1 MRLKCPRCSTQFQG
15 ETDEKGY
22 IACPSCN
29 ARLKLRPKETAPEA
43 AEGSAAG
50 TNGPAAA
57 SDDGADAA
65 AQSANKAAGEKSARD
80 KDKDKDVT
88 LPPGTRLGGF
98 ELRRVLGRGG
108 MATVYKAVQLSLN
121 RPVAVKLL
129 APRFASSPVFV
140 ERFDREAGALATLNH
155 PNIVNIIDKGV
166 EDGKHYYFVMEY
178 VEGITL
184 DQLMHAVELTE
195 RHYTHIIAEISKAL
209 TYVHGRGIIHRDIK
223 PSNILVDKPGNVKVS
238 DFGIAHIAEGDAP
251 TERFGRNATVGTMN
265 YMAPEQAANPGA
277 VDMRADVY
285 SLGVTFYKM
294 FTKQLPVGEWK
305 PPTLLN
311 PNLPRTVDSVLARAV
326 QPHPADRYP
335 SVKEFCDELI
345 TLFAAASNS
354 STVGVD
360 LVTSLAPGGVGAFSF
375 GSTLNTSST
384 SSGTSYAV
392 SADSTDSSASGSAF
406 RTGSLSD
413 SSFGSSPGFGSSS
426 VLRGVMGAPP
436 PGAADPE
443 PVEDEKPSRAKLYI
457 SIAAGVLVLAAIA
470 GGVLWYL
477 NA

>member
-1 MRLKCPRCSTQFQG
+1 MRLKCPRCATQFQG

-29 ARLKLRPKETAPEA
+29 ARLKLRPKDAA
-43 AEGSAAG
+43 AEGGAPVEQPAG
-50 TNGPAAA
+50 AAA
-57 SDDGADAA
+57 PGENGAQAAPAKAA
-65 AQSANKAAGEKSARD
+65 AD
-80 KDKDKDVT
+80 KDGKEKEKDVT
-88 LPPGTRLGGF
+88 LPAGTRLGGF

-129 APRFASSPVFV
+129 APRFASSHVFV

-184 DQLMHAVELTE
+184 DQLMHAVDLTE
-195 RHYTHIIAEISKAL
+195 RHYTHIIGEISKAL

-251 TERFGRNATVGTMN
+251 AERFGKNATVGTTN
-265 YMAPEQAANPGA
+265 YMAPEQAQNPGA

-311 PNLPRTVDSVLARAV
+311 PNLPRTVDAVIARAV
-326 QPHPADRYP
+326 QPNPGDRYAT
-335 SVKEFCDELI
+335 VKEFCDELI
-345 TLFAAASNS
+345 TLFATASSS

-360 LVTSLAPGGVGAFSF
+360 LVSSLAPGAVGAFSF
-375 GSTLNTSST
+375 GSTLSTSAS

-392 SADSTDSSASGSAF
+392 AADSTDSSATGSAF

-413 SSFGSSPGFGSSS
+413 SSFGSPGFASSS

-436 PGAADPE
+436 PGAPAQ
-443 PVEDEKPSRAKLYI
+443 DEIEEEEPSRKMLYLA
-457 SIAAGVLVLAAIA
+457 IAAGVVLLALIGGAAWYFLA
-470 GGVLWYL
+470 G
-477 NA
+477 

>member
-1 MRLKCPRCSTQFQG
+1 MQLKCPRCASKFEATPDD
-15 ETDEKGY
+15 TDHV
-22 IACPSCN
+22 ACPSCN
-29 ARLKLRPKETAPEA
+29 ARLRLRPR
-43 AEGSAAG
+43 
-50 TNGPAAA
+50 
-57 SDDGADAA
+57 DAA
-65 AQSANKAAGEKSARD
+65 AEAASKEPSSKSVRPAEEAAGEPANGAGASKPDTD

-88 LPPGTRLGGF
+88 LPPGTKLGGF
-98 ELRRVLGRGG
+98 EIRRVLGRGG

-155 PNIVNIIDKGV
+155 PNIVNIIDKGA
-166 EDGKHYYFVMEY
+166 EEGKHYYFVMEY

-195 RHYTHIIAEISKAL
+195 RHYTHLITEISRAL

-251 TERFGRNATVGTMN
+251 VERFGRNATVGTMN
-265 YMAPEQAANPGA
+265 YMAPEQAANPGS
-277 VDMRADVY
+277 VDVRADVY

-311 PNLPRTVDSVLARAV
+311 PNLPRSVDSVLARAV
-326 QPHPADRYP
+326 QPDPADRYP
-335 SVKEFCDELI
+335 TVKEFCDELVA
-345 TLFAAASNS
+345 LFAAAGSNNAA
-354 STVGVD
+354 GVD
-360 LVTSLAPGGVGAFSF
+360 VVAALAPGGIGAFSF
-375 GSTLNTSST
+375 GSSLTASPT
-384 SSGTSYAV
+384 GTAYAV
-392 SADSTDSSASGSAF
+392 NADSTDSSVTGSGF

-413 SSFGSSPGFGSSS
+413 SSFGTPASGSSS
-426 VLRGVMGAPP
+426 VLRGVMGAAPP
-436 PGAADPE
+436 NAPA
-443 PVEDEKPSRAKLYI
+443 PVEETPQESGKTKMYVMIGVGAVVLLA
-457 SIAAGVLVLAAIA
+457 AAGALV
-470 GGVLWYL
+470 WYVMYG
-477 NA
+477 